1 MRLLGESLLLDD
13 LYVNYVLPL
22 ESGQNVV
29 SFIIQ
34 RESSYLQAKSDIE
47 PFISTIGGR
56 GGLQTMYLLYRSVH
70 PIATTARIDKS
81 FAPDGFFGA
90 CLSEKIDD
98 RRYYYSIKL

>member
-13 LYVNYVLPL
+13 LYVLPL

-29 SFIIQ
+29 YFIIQ
-34 RESSYLQAKSDIE
+34 RESSYLQAISDIE
-47 PFISTIGGR
+47 PSISTIGGE
-56 GGLQTMYLLYRSVH
+56 GLQTMYLLYRPVH